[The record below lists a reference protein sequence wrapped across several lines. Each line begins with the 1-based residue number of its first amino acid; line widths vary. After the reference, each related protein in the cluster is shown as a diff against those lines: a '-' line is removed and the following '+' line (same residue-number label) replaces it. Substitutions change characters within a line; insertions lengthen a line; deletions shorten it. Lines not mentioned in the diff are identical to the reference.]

1 MNPSAKGW
9 IKKHLPHF
17 ITATLP
23 YLGEEKDVYTQF
35 RESGFIYGTSVK
47 TLNTEETKRLKLT
60 EEELTKVNLFDALCY
75 IYFQSIENASE
86 EDCVLSIIEFYRSL
100 NSKTYT
106 FLKLPSVSKLSNYE
120 TLENLLQQRIQTNE
134 SFIKKN
140 FSHLVTNALLFID
153 VLAFDHF
160 LMYSND
166 TLKYAKHIEATVVK
180 SICLS
185 LKQKENKEEYDE
197 LLLKLF
203 KSSVRYNT
211 IIHDNAA
218 DLSDL
223 SIDSLSEVLERYY
236 LLDMSCLA
244 VWDDNRLDQ
253 TEFQFI
259 YDLGEALSIRKDFV
273 EQALTHV
280 HFFIETHKNKI
291 AFFQYSNPVKHFYKQ
306 TNRTVKVLVIRNRK
320 RLLKELSES
329 KELVILLGQST
340 VRDLN
345 DVEKQKVKE
354 QLLDICKSIP
364 SLAIF
369 LVPGGSILLPIL
381 IKFIPKLLPSAFNE
395 NLN

>member
-9 IKKHLPHF
+9 IRKHLPHF
-17 ITATLP
+17 ITETLP
-23 YLGEEKDVYTQF
+23 YLGNETDVYTQF
-35 RESGFIYGTSVK
+35 RTSGFIYGTSIK
-47 TLNTEETKRLKLT
+47 TLNNADTKKLHLT

-75 IYFQSIENASE
+75 IYFQTIENASE
-86 EDCVLSIIEFYRSL
+86 KDCVLSIIEFYKSL
-100 NSKTYT
+100 NSKNYT
-106 FLKLPSVSKLSNYE
+106 FLKLPSISKYSEFEALE
-120 TLENLLQQRIQTNE
+120 TILQRRIQTNE

-160 LMYSND
+160 LMYEND
-166 TLKYAKHIEATVVK
+166 TLKYAKHLEATVIK

-211 IIHDNAA
+211 IINDNAT
-218 DLSDL
+218 DVSDL
-223 SIDSLSEVLERYY
+223 SIDSLSEPLERYY
-236 LLDMSCLA
+236 VLDMSCLA
-244 VWDDNRLDQ
+244 VWDDNRLDN

-259 YDLGEALSIRKDFV
+259 YELGDELSIKNEYI

-340 VRDLN
+340 LRDLN
-345 DVEKQKVKE
+345 DMEKQKVKE

>member
-211 IIHDNAA
+211 IVHDNAA

-259 YDLGEALSIRKDFV
+259 YDLDK
-273 EQALTHV
+273 
-280 HFFIETHKNKI
+280 
-291 AFFQYSNPVKHFYKQ
+291 
-306 TNRTVKVLVIRNRK
+306 
-320 RLLKELSES
+320 
-329 KELVILLGQST
+329 
-340 VRDLN
+340 
-345 DVEKQKVKE
+345 
-354 QLLDICKSIP
+354 
-364 SLAIF
+364 
-369 LVPGGSILLPIL
+369 
-381 IKFIPKLLPSAFNE
+381 
-395 NLN
+395 